1 MEAANL
7 QRIKERKYIYN
18 QNSFKTYLEMD
29 AKKVK
34 ILYVEDDV
42 NLGYVTKD
50 NLQKKGFDITLC
62 QDGLT
67 AAQTFSQQKF
77 DLCILDVML
86 PKIDGFA
93 LAQKFRDKDK
103 NVPILFLT
111 AKSLLEDKIQGF
123 KIGGD
128 DYVTKPFSIDELV
141 MKIEVF
147 LKRSKVFANNFE
159 EKNKYS
165 IGSYEFDF
173 KELTLKNP
181 TNEYSLTLREAELL
195 RMLCLNKN
203 QVVRRDTI
211 LHQVWGEDNYYIGR
225 SLDVFVS
232 RLRKMFQDDKNIQI
246 ENVRGVGFKFMVKE

>member
-1 MEAANL
+1 ME
-7 QRIKERKYIYN
+7 
-18 QNSFKTYLEMD
+18 S
-29 AKKVK
+29 KKAK

-42 NLGYVTKD
+42 NLGFVTKD
-50 NLQKKGFDITLC
+50 NLQKKGYDITLC

-67 AAQTFSQQKF
+67 AAQTFTQQKF

-111 AKSLLEDKIQGF
+111 AKSMLEDKLQGF

-128 DYVTKPFSIDELV
+128 DYITKPFSIDELV
-141 MKIEVF
+141 LKVEVF
-147 LKRSKVFANNFE
+147 LKRSKVYSDNVE
-159 EKNKYS
+159 VKNKYK
-165 IGSYEFDF
+165 IAGYEFDF
-173 KELTLKNP
+173 KELNLKN
-181 TNEYSLTLREAELL
+181 TDNSYTLTLREAELL
-195 RMLCLNKN
+195 RMLSLNRN
-203 QVVRRDTI
+203 QVVRRENI

-232 RLRKMFQDDKNIQI
+232 RLRKMFADEENVQI
-246 ENVRGVGFKFMVKE
+246 ENVRGVGFKFIVKE